1 MPGGLIEI
9 KKRIRATKNTRKIT
23 SAMQLVAASKMR
35 VFQKK
40 AISSRTYAWEL
51 LHALKSN
58 LKEVAHS
65 PLTQKR
71 EEGKVL
77 FLLYTSDKGLCG
89 ALNTRIL
96 KTLMSSNLW
105 NNTPAED
112 RLLVTIGKK
121 SYDFATYRN
130 IPVEK
135 AFKPMNEK
143 LTLMEGVGIL
153 DTVVGYFVR
162 GEVKEIHMVA
172 PHYKNSLVYYPVV
185 KTYLPFSEDMIDQH
199 VRALEHAEGIM
210 IRDELEEEED
220 VANDETPHVFE
231 PTKERFLEVLI
242 EQIVYSIFMQS
253 FFELKAAEYSSRMVA
268 MQSATDAAGDIIDR
282 LTLRYNKARQAAITQ
297 EIAEIVAG
305 SMA

>member
-1 MPGGLIEI
+1 MSGGLIEI

-40 AISSRTYAWEL
+40 AVHSRTYAWEL
-51 LHALKSN
+51 LHALKAN
-58 LKEVAHS
+58 LKEVADS
-65 PLTQKR
+65 PLTEKR

-89 ALNTRIL
+89 ALNARIL
-96 KTLMSSNLW
+96 KTLMNSALW
-105 NNTPAED
+105 INTPAED

-121 SYDFATYRN
+121 SFDFATYRN

-135 AFKPMNEK
+135 SFKAINEK
-143 LTLMEGVGIL
+143 LTILEGIEIL
-153 DTVVGYFVR
+153 DTIVDYFVR
-162 GEVKEIHMVA
+162 GIVKEVHMVA
-172 PHYKNSLVYYPVV
+172 PHYKNSLIYYPVV
-185 KTYLPFSEDMIDQH
+185 KTYLPFSDDMIDQH
-199 VRALEHAEGIM
+199 IRALEYAEGLKKSQEEP
-210 IRDELEEEED
+210 DEVLHHD
-220 VANDETPHVFE
+220 SSLIFE

-268 MQSATDAAGDIIDR
+268 MQNATDAAGDIIDR
-282 LTLRYNKARQAAITQ
+282 LTLRFNKARQANITQ
-297 EIAEIVAG
+297 EIAEIVSG